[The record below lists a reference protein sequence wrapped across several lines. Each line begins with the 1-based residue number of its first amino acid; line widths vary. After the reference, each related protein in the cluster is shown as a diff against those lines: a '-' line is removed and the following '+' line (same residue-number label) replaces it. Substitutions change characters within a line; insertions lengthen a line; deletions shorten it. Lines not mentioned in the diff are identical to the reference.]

1 MMVFLRI
8 WKSIL
13 LALIGIGGFA
23 FSSDIVLVDFPGPL
37 PSSRDVIEQAC
48 QFYGLKLRIVTDY
61 GELERL
67 SSESLRIAD
76 LPEAVLATAFS
87 MADIRVREVLKSLR
101 EETNAPMPLLIINI
115 DSTTGGSLLQEISAG
130 AIISCTKLDG
140 ALQNH
145 SYNVVGSET
154 VAKQLSNQN
163 YKVAPEAADILEYSP
178 GHPVNDIIRLS
189 LKDSDRGKPIFSS
202 LTIEGRDVFF
212 YTRFLAVN
220 SPDIIRPGLERGR
233 LFEALPILMFLRY
246 VSDERCWH
254 YPGYFANLTI
264 DDPWLTE
271 PYGHLRFGS
280 LVEEMRKEK
289 FHTTIAFISWN
300 YDRSESAVISLF
312 RENADLFSL
321 CIHGDNHDHR
331 EFYKGQTL
339 REQESDILQGL
350 ARMEAFRQLTGI
362 AYDRV
367 MVFPHS
373 IAPLESLGILKKN
386 NFLATVNSVNI
397 PEGELRPQGLFA
409 NLRTATLDFANFL
422 SISRTQKLTESN
434 VALEL
439 FLGNPILLYSH
450 HDLFKKGNSAFK
462 AQADTINKLEPSVQ
476 WKSLGEIAR
485 NLYLMR
491 RRTDGNIDI
500 RAFCRNIELHNM
512 QSNEKIYHVLKPDS
526 FSYPISRVTVDGSE
540 YPYEKTPE
548 GITIVLEIPARTQRN
563 INIEY
568 ESDSDLMSI
577 DVRKNNQRVNRLR
590 KISDFRDIKLSSSA
604 VGRLLISFYYNAGVY
619 QLGMKKLILLGFGIL
634 IVILLVAW
642 RLFLWLRRK
651 RRERE
656 IS

>member
-1 MMVFLRI
+1 L
-8 WKSIL
+8 
-13 LALIGIGGFA
+13 GIGGVA
-23 FSSDIVLVDFPGPL
+23 FSSDIVLIDFPGPL

-48 QFYGLKLRIVTDY
+48 QFYGLKLRKVTNY
-61 GELERL
+61 WELERF
-67 SSESLRIAD
+67 SFESLRIAD
-76 LPEAVLATAFS
+76 RPEAVLATAFS
-87 MADIRVREVLKSLR
+87 MADIRVRDVLKSLR
-101 EETNAPMPLLIINI
+101 TETNAPMPLLIINI
-115 DSTTGGSLLQEISAG
+115 DSTTGGSLLQELSAG

-140 ALQNH
+140 AMQYH
-145 SYNVVGSET
+145 SYNVMGSKT
-154 VAKQLSNQN
+154 VAKQLGNQN
-163 YKVAPEAADILEYSP
+163 YEVAPAAADVLEYSP

-212 YTRFLAVN
+212 YTRFLAAN
-220 SPDIIRPGLERGR
+220 SHDIIRPGLERGR
-233 LFEALPILMFLRY
+233 LLEALPILMFLRY

-254 YPGYFANLTI
+254 YPGHFANLTI

-280 LVEEMRKEK
+280 LVEEMRKQI
-289 FHTTIAFISWN
+289 FHTTIAFIPWN
-300 YDRSESAVISLF
+300 YDRSKSAVISLF
-312 RENADLFSL
+312 REKADLFSL

-331 EFYKGQTL
+331 EFNKGQTL

-386 NFLATVNSVNI
+386 NFLATVNLVNI

-422 SISRTQKLTESN
+422 SISRTDAKRPRESS

-439 FLGNPILLYSH
+439 FLENPILLYSH
-450 HDLFKKGNSAFK
+450 HDLFKKGISAFK
-462 AQADTINKLEPSVQ
+462 AQADTVNKLEPSVQ
-476 WKSLGEIAR
+476 WKSLGKIAR

-512 QSNEKIYHVLKPDS
+512 QSSKKIYHILKPDS

-540 YPYEKTPE
+540 YPYEKTTE
-548 GITIVLEIPARTQRN
+548 GISIILEIPARTQRN

-568 ESDSDLMSI
+568 ESDSDLKSI
-577 DVRKNNQRVNRLR
+577 DVRKNNQRINRLR
-590 KISDFRDIKLSSSA
+590 KISDFRDIRLSSSA
-604 VGRLLISFYYNAGVY
+604 VGRLLIGFYYNAGVY

-634 IVILLVAW
+634 IVILLVTW